1 MGSLEVVESSRR
13 VGQGAGIKVYS
24 CYEAGACGYWYHREL
39 IKCGAVNYVV
49 APRPLEN
56 QRSKHQKTDRLD
68 GRALL
73 NNLESY
79 LRGNR
84 DAMSIVAVPSP
95 EQEQP
100 RSVVRHREQLVRN
113 RRRAEAR
120 GRAPAPDPGNPG
132 PRGLVASSGLEGV

>member
-1 MGSLEVVESSRR
+1 M
-13 VGQGAGIKVYS
+13 
-24 CYEAGACGYWYHREL
+24 
-39 IKCGAVNYVV
+39 V

-56 QRSKHQKTDRLD
+56 RRSKHQKTDRLD
-68 GRALL
+68 ARALL

-84 DAMSIVAVPSP
+84 DAMSIVAIPSP
-95 EQEQP
+95 EQEQR

-120 GRAPAPDPGNPG
+120 GRTIAGEFFRDGEARRGFGSSFGNILKFDFALKNMACHIFWPKAKQSDPRKEAAGARAPKAFGG
-132 PRGLVASSGLEGV
+132 RGF